1 MMIKISNKD
10 PTGRMVTITGQD
22 DMVSKEQSKDL
33 NPDRLTPETT
43 CSAEMLWTSY
53 QLILPRFDGATKGPT

>member
-53 QLILPRFDGATKGPT
+53 